1 MGEGADGLRRV
12 VSSML
17 RRVVDRADRWATA
30 LAPRSTADRRT
41 LHTPRVEESLTA
53 RGADSDSAPP
63 AHWAAIVAQSADP
76 FTYVRSTPAHDSSAR
91 GPAAP
96 PRVATAP
103 SRTEMKLSKAR
114 TGRWPTSRRSEL
126 IDNDAVHAVPPAASD
141 PLRWTEQPQGPD
153 ESVAN
158 ATRRAGPD
166 SVAWPT
172 LPAVFPAPRGFDEKR
187 RNYHSERV
195 EPGAPWPQLP
205 DDADDPS
212 GPLDRR
218 IVTLERLADGTR
230 VERERLRVQR

>member
-1 MGEGADGLRRV
+1 MGDRADGLRRV
-12 VSSML
+12 VSLML

-30 LAPRSTADRRT
+30 LAPQSTADRRP
-41 LHTPRVEESLTA
+41 LHTPRVGESPTA
-53 RGADSDSAPP
+53 RGGDSDSAPP

-76 FTYVRSTPAHDSSAR
+76 FTHVRSTPADDSSVR

-96 PRVATAP
+96 PRVTTAP
-103 SRTEMKLSKAR
+103 SRTEMKLSEAG

-126 IDNDAVHAVPPAASD
+126 TDNDPVHAAPPAAND
-141 PLRWTEQPQGPD
+141 PLRWTEQPRRPD
-153 ESVAN
+153 ESVAA

-166 SVAWPT
+166 SVVWPT

-187 RNYHSERV
+187 WNYHSERV
-195 EPGAPWPQLP
+195 EPVAPWPQLP
-205 DDADDPS
+205 DDADEPS